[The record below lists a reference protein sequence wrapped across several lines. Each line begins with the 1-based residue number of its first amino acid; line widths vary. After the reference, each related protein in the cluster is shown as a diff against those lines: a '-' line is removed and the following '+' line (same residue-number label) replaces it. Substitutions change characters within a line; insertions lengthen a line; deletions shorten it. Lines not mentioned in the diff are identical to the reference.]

1 MPMKESFILQPNGET
16 IKMNPSR
23 NLFMSDAKNSIQVFP
38 GSVIFVPRK
47 TTNAF
52 AATQTAQAYATI
64 LGNIGVS
71 LASISVLKD

>member
-1 MPMKESFILQPNGET
+1 MNSNNQQIT
-16 IKMNPSR
+16 IY
-23 NLFMSDAKNSIQVFP
+23 P

-47 TTNAF
+47 INSEYLRR
-52 AATQTAQAYATI
+52 QSIQAYATI